1 MRFLQLRMSF
11 YFNQLFSC
19 YYRFLW
25 LNMQRSNPC
34 LNQNLIFFLFDFCLY
49 TSFWHKRGKSNLFSI
64 IAMQIIAPSTPQ
76 TLSEGWYSS
85 HQERDRG
92 QVNVLICAAP
102 CCPSGHGPVPCPA
115 FLATYASIQCFFLH
129 LYIHAFINIR
139 NFNYWKYVLFKNR
152 VLTCVIS
159 SSIWGITSTYLSISL
174 YGNDS

>member
-11 YFNQLFSC
+11 YLNQLFSC

-49 TSFWHKRGKSNLFSI
+49 TSLWYKRGKSNLFSI

-102 CCPSGHGPVPCPA
+102 CCPSGHGPVPL
-115 FLATYASIQCFFLH
+115 FLRHTQVSNALFCTYIFTLLLTSETSI
-129 LYIHAFINIR
+129 IE
-139 NFNYWKYVLFKNR
+139 
-152 VLTCVIS
+152 
-159 SSIWGITSTYLSISL
+159 STFCLRIVF
-174 YGNDS
+174 